1 MTTATLHVILLLS
14 TEATMSNEREWFYL
28 RQWKRNRLLR
38 EQEQKKK
45 EQKDKKEQGA
55 VVE

>member
-1 MTTATLHVILLLS
+1 
-14 TEATMSNEREWFYL
+14 MSNEREWFYL